1 MGVVLKE
8 RKEVKA
14 LLLVVEARIEKD
26 HRKRL

>member
-14 LLLVVEARIEKD
+14 LLLVIEACIKKD
-26 HRKRL
+26 YRKRL